1 MKTRKFLLAILAG
14 FFSSLLFAQTADNKF
29 ALDFNL
35 IQNDYKGDYGNGLW
49 KFNDAYPG
57 GGLNLSMY
65 LNPSFN
71 IGLGG
76 SYGDYGYFLSKI
88 DRFLV
93 RKFDADL
100 HLDYKFNNGY
110 ILSKK
115 AKFYPFLTLGVGLAA
130 YNDNFRLETER
141 YPERVTDGL
150 DLIVPLGAGLKYQ
163 ISNRFAIQYKYVYN
177 FTNKDLRD
185 ENRGAEVPIYQS
197 VDGNDRF
204 GKHVFSFIFTLGNT
218 ADKDKDGVPDKRDLC
233 LDTPPAVQVDKDG
246 CPIDSDKDGVPDYL
260 DKSPNTPAGV
270 KVDKEG
276 RPLDSDKDGVPDYL
290 DKSPNTPA
298 GVKVD
303 AEGRPIDTDKDGVP
317 DYLGK
322 CADTPAGIKVDAN
335 GCPVDSDNDG
345 VPDYLDKS
353 PNTPAG
359 VKVDAEGRPIDTD
372 KDGVPDYLDKCPE
385 EFGIAENK
393 GCPEVKEETKKVFTK
408 ALQGIQ
414 FEAGK
419 DVIKKSSYQILDMI
433 ADIMKLNPAYS
444 LEINGHS
451 DSQGDDYKNLVLSQ
465 QRADAVKLY
474 LVGKGIN
481 EDRMTSKG
489 YGETMPVADNS
500 TAAGR
505 AKNRRVEF
513 KVVF

>member
-276 RPLDSDKDGVPDYL
+276 RPLDSDKDGE
-290 DKSPNTPA
+290 S
-298 GVKVD
+298 
-303 AEGRPIDTDKDGVP
+303 
-317 DYLGK
+317 
-322 CADTPAGIKVDAN
+322 
-335 GCPVDSDNDG
+335 
-345 VPDYLDKS
+345 DYLDKS

-372 KDGVPDYLDKCPE
+372 KDGVPDYLDKC
-385 EFGIAENK
+385 
-393 GCPEVKEETKKVFTK
+393 
-408 ALQGIQ
+408 
-414 FEAGK
+414 
-419 DVIKKSSYQILDMI
+419 
-433 ADIMKLNPAYS
+433 AD
-444 LEINGHS
+444 
-451 DSQGDDYKNLVLSQ
+451 
-465 QRADAVKLY
+465 
-474 LVGKGIN
+474 
-481 EDRMTSKG
+481 T
-489 YGETMPVADNS
+489 TC
-500 TAAGR
+500 
-505 AKNRRVEF
+505 RR
-513 KVVF
+513 